1 MKNVVITCLLLVSVL
16 CNGQQLKKF
25 IIENAESHV
34 ESVILSPKKGVK
46 YAPHAKME
54 LFTLKDK
61 DSYFKIVNQTVRKV
75 FPFNK
80 IPEELKKAILT
91 IFFNPNGQVTYYEIL
106 INKKI
111 LDYTTEE
118 EWEMFTRELKKI
130 NLLPYVQ
137 LEKSGGQAYYMMGI
151 GIVNDS
157 ELKERGVIL

>member
-1 MKNVVITCLLLVSVL
+1 MKNVIIICMLLVSVL
-16 CNGQQLKKF
+16 CNAQQLKKF
-25 IIENAESHV
+25 NIENGKSNFES
-34 ESVILSPKKGVK
+34 IIISPKKGIK
-46 YAPHAKME
+46 HAPHAKME
-54 LFTLKDK
+54 LFTFKDK
-61 DSYFKIVNQTVRKV
+61 DSYFKVVNQTVRKV

-80 IPEELKKAILT
+80 IPEELKKSILT
-91 IFFNPNGQVTYYEIL
+91 IFFNPKGQVTYYEIL

-118 EWEMFTRELKKI
+118 EWEMFTKELKNI

-151 GIVNDS
+151 SIVNDS

>member
-1 MKNVVITCLLLVSVL
+1 MKNVIIICMLLVSVL
-16 CNGQQLKKF
+16 CNAQQLKKF
-25 IIENAESHV
+25 NIENGKSNFES
-34 ESVILSPKKGVK
+34 IIISPKKGIK
-46 YAPHAKME
+46 HAPHAKME
-54 LFTLKDK
+54 LFTFKDK
-61 DSYFKIVNQTVRKV
+61 DSYFKVVNQTVRKV

-91 IFFNPNGQVTYYEIL
+91 IFFNPKGQVTYYEIL

-118 EWEMFTRELKKI
+118 EWEMFTKELKNI

-151 GIVNDS
+151 SIVNDS

>member
-1 MKNVVITCLLLVSVL
+1 MKNVIITCLLLVSVL
-16 CNGQQLKKF
+16 CNAQQLKKF
-25 IIENAESHV
+25 NIENAARSS
-34 ESVILSPKKGVK
+34 ESVIISPKKGVK
-46 YAPHAKME
+46 HAPHAKME

-80 IPEELKKAILT
+80 IPEELKKAIIT
-91 IFFNPNGQVTYYEIL
+91 IFFNPKGQVTYYEIL
-106 INKKI
+106 TNKKI

-137 LEKSGGQAYYMMGI
+137 LEKSGSQAYYMIGI
-151 GIVNDS
+151 PIVNDS